1 MPLTPITDLLVRP
14 SWVNAS
20 RAAWSAVK
28 GAAALHSPL
37 TLTLILTLTPPL
49 EPLP

>member
-1 MPLTPITDLLVRP
+1 MPLTPITELLVRP
-14 SWVNAS
+14 SWVNTS

-28 GAAALHSPL
+28 GAAGHSPL

>member
-1 MPLTPITDLLVRP
+1 MPLTPITELLVRP

-28 GAAALHSPL
+28 GAAVLVHGNPG
-37 TLTLILTLTPPL
+37 
-49 EPLP
+49 